1 MERDTMG
8 REFLDLFEEWAESY
22 DQSVEGYD
30 EEYREVFANYDDILN
45 TVADK
50 AGNVVLEFG
59 VGTGNLTKKLIEQG
73 KTVYGVEPSAP
84 MRKKAREK
92 LGANV
97 SIVDGD
103 FLQFPLPPEPI
114 DTVVSTYAFHH
125 LTDAEK
131 GEAIAKYGKL
141 LKKGDKIVF
150 ADTAFR
156 DKQAFQQAIQE
167 ARARGFHNL
176 AEDLERE
183 YYTTLDVLTKLFAE
197 HGFSVT
203 FTQKNAFV
211 WVMEAVKQEK

>member
-1 MERDTMG
+1 MG

-59 VGTGNLTKKLIEQG
+59 VGTGNLTKKLLKQG

-92 LGANV
+92 LGAHV

-103 FLQFPLPPEPI
+103 FLQFPLPPEPV
-114 DTVVSTYAFHH
+114 DTIASTYAFHH
-125 LTDAEK
+125 LTDEEK
-131 GEAIAKYGKL
+131 EKAIAKYGEL

-156 DKQAFQQAIQE
+156 DKQSFQRAVQE

-176 AEDLERE
+176 ADDLERE

-197 HGFSVT
+197 QGFSVT

-211 WVMEAVKQEK
+211 WVMEAVKQEN